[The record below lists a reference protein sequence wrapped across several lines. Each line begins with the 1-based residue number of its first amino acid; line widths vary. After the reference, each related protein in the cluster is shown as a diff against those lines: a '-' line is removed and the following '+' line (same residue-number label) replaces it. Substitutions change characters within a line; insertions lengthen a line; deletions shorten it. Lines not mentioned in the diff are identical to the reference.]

1 MKPDF
6 RIYGTIRGLSPEDF
20 KAIECELPFETV
32 DFTDGVLDL
41 EHEGTWLDVED
52 ILESICHVFG
62 PEARGGIDLI
72 DNQEWELTR
81 FTIKPGGFESRLLPL
96 NNVLEG
102 MR

>member
-20 KAIECELPFETV
+20 KAIEADLPFETI
-32 DFTDGVLDL
+32 DYTDGVLDL
-41 EHEGTWLDVED
+41 EHESSWLDID
-52 ILESICHVFG
+52 DMLDTIKHVFG
-62 PEARGGIDLI
+62 SEARGGIDLI

-81 FTIKPGGFESRLLPL
+81 YTIKPGGYESRKLPL

-102 MR
+102 M